1 MWGREG
7 SGGSD
12 ASERGV
18 LRERADGAARVSAS
32 ERSVGAAR
40 VARAERSG
48 GSWSLAGVDAP
59 RELRE
64 ERRGVGCSCPLP
76 TAVSWGGWRGVSDGA
91 DGEGGGGGAS
101 GVVRRPEPRTGI
113 ERRGE
118 EGAALWAAQSGA
130 AGAAR
135 VQGGSRAEGGGE
147 VVVDHWWLELREA
160 GGGHLGD
167 RRRRWRS
174 LWRPLS

>member
-1 MWGREG
+1 MLCEWR
-7 SGGSD
+7 
-12 ASERGV
+12 
-18 LRERADGAARVSAS
+18 
-32 ERSVGAAR
+32 
-40 VARAERSG
+40 ERSG
-48 GSWSLAGVDAP
+48 AEGAGVLPAWMR
-59 RELRE
+59 RESCVKSGE
-64 ERRGVGCSCPLP
+64 EWVVLAHYRQQYPGE
-76 TAVSWGGWRGVSDGA
+76 GGGVSDCA
-91 DGEGGGGGAS
+91 DGEGGGGAS